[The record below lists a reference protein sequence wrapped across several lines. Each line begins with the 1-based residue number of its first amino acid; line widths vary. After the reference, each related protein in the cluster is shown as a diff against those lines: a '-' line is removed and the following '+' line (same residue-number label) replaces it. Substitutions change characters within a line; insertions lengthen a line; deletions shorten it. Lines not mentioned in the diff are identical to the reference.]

1 MINVARMENVP
12 VLPLIAP
19 HRDNV
24 QHPQEN
30 IVEDHIMTTPE
41 AKSDAG
47 EYCRSLVPLID
58 TSWDD
63 KLDTQVT
70 YTDLIASCIY
80 I

>member
-1 MINVARMENVP
+1 MENVP

-30 IVEDHIMTTPE
+30 IVEDHIMTTLE
-41 AKSDAG
+41 AKSDDG
-47 EYCRSLVPLID
+47 ES
-58 TSWDD
+58 T
-63 KLDTQVT
+63 VT